1 MDNTRGTARWH
12 LMALVTVAIW
22 GTTFVSTKILL
33 GYGLTPAEILFYR
46 FLLAY
51 AAIWFFAPKVIR
63 SRSWRDELL
72 FVAAGLCGGS
82 LYFVTENT
90 ALGITLASNV
100 SLILSTT
107 PILTALVWLLFHRR
121 ERLKA
126 DLAYGSLMALAGV
139 ALVVFNGSFILR
151 INPAGDMLTLAA
163 GLMWAFYCLILK
175 RLQQEDYPILFVTRK
190 VFFYGIVTLI
200 PVLAVDPP
208 AWNMKTVFSPV
219 VLGNLLFLGL
229 VASMLCYIMWNTAV
243 ARLGAIRA
251 TSYIYVVPLVTLV
264 TSSIVLDERITWV
277 ALAGSALILC
287 GVYVA
292 ERGFRFGFLKKAK
305 GLSQ

>member
-12 LMALVTVAIW
+12 LMALITVAIW

-51 AAIWFFAPKVIR
+51 AAIWFFAPKVTR

-107 PILTALVWLLFHRR
+107 QILTALVWLLFHRR

-208 AWNMKTVFSPV
+208 AWNMTTVFSPT

-292 ERGFRFGFLKKAK
+292 ERGFRLGFFKKTK
-305 GLSQ
+305 GLPQ

>member
-1 MDNTRGTARWH
+1 MDLTRGTARWH
-12 LMALVTVAIW
+12 LMALLTVSIW
-22 GTTFVSTKILL
+22 GTTFVSTKVLL

-51 AAIWFFAPKVIR
+51 VAIWFFAPKVLQAR
-63 SRSWRDELL
+63 NGRDELL
-72 FVAAGLCGGS
+72 FLAAGLCGGS

-107 PILTALVWLLFHRR
+107 PILTALVWLLFNRT
-121 ERLKA
+121 ERLKSN
-126 DLAYGSLMALAGV
+126 LAYGSLMALCGV

-151 INPAGDMLTLAA
+151 INPLGDMLTLTAA
-163 GLMWAFYCLILK
+163 LMWAFYCLILK
-175 RLQQEDYPILFVTRK
+175 RLQRENYPILFVTRK
-190 VFFYGIVTLI
+190 VFFYGIVTLV
-200 PVLAVDPP
+200 PVLLVDPP
-208 AWNMKTVFSPV
+208 AWNMGVVFSPL

-251 TSYIYVVPLVTLV
+251 TSYIYVVPLITLV
-264 TSSIVLDERITWV
+264 TSWVVLDERITWV

-292 ERGFRFGFLKKAK
+292 ERGFRFVFRKRGE
-305 GLSQ
+305 